1 MRYSKSLFT
10 SLILPLNSLSTS
22 LLFLST
28 RNMATAAAFTN
39 NEDTIRTV
47 LESSQTIALVGVSAK
62 PERPA
67 HYVMQFLLEKGY
79 NVIPVN
85 PGMEG
90 KELLGQKVYASLSS
104 IKEDNHN
111 VDMVDIF
118 RNAAACPGIVDEA
131 ISIGAKTAWMQI
143 GVVSEE
149 AAAKAQEAGLNV
161 VMDRCPKIE
170 IPRLGISGP
179 NPPESSL

>member
-1 MRYSKSLFT
+1 
-10 SLILPLNSLSTS
+10 
-22 LLFLST
+22 
-28 RNMATAAAFTN
+28 MATAAAFTN
-39 NEDTIRTV
+39 NEDTIRAV
-47 LESSQTIALVGVSAK
+47 LETSRTIALVGASNK

-67 HYVMQFLLEKGY
+67 HRVMQFLLDMGY

-90 KELLGQKVYASLSS
+90 KDLLGQKVYASLAS
-104 IKEDNHN
+104 IKADNHD

-118 RNAAACPGIVDEA
+118 RNSDACPGIVDEA
-131 ISIGAKTAWMQI
+131 IAIGAKTAWMQI
-143 GVVSEE
+143 GVISEE

-161 VMDRCPKIE
+161 VMNRCPKIE
-170 IPRLGISGP
+170 IPRLGITGP